1 MKKFKITYIVLA
13 LAILF
18 PMIATICKF
27 QFFDDRD
34 AKNFLTGLSI
44 ALFLKILGLHNKI
57 SKLEENKHI

>member
-1 MKKFKITYIVLA
+1 MKKFKIGYIVLG
-13 LAILF
+13 LVILF
-18 PMIATICKF
+18 PMIATIFKF